1 MEDVLASIF
10 ASGILDRTSSAFA
23 FLASNHH
30 VFHSSFFCLVASSS
44 PASASGG
51 ARMGRLDVNG
61 VSSSV
66 SPGADPYPLVAAK

>member
-1 MEDVLASIF
+1 
-10 ASGILDRTSSAFA
+10 
-23 FLASNHH
+23 
-30 VFHSSFFCLVASSS
+30 LVASSS

-66 SPGADPYPLVAAK
+66 SPGAEPYPLVAAK